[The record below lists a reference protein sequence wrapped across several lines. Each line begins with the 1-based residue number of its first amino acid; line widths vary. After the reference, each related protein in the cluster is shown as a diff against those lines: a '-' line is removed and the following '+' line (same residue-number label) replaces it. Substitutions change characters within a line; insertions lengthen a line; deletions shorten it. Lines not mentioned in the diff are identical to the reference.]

1 MKNIILK
8 EFQKKCIIDLLD
20 ATATNKSSEILVK
33 SPTGSGKTIIMV
45 NFIDQYLENID
56 NQTVFIWFT
65 PGIGDLEEQSRHK
78 MEQYIPNRNTKTI
91 KEVLQ
96 NGFDAGDT
104 CFINWEV
111 VTKKGN
117 NAISKTEKNN
127 LFERIDQARLNGLKF
142 IIIVDEQHYNKTIKT
157 DDLKAKFNPLFLIG
171 VSATVKEKEEAL
183 LIEIKEE
190 DVIAEGLITKMVA
203 INEGVKDEN
212 TVENPTNYL
221 IELALKKQAEIH
233 NAFLRENLDINPL
246 ILIQIPNNQEN
257 LYVDIQKYLAS
268 LGITVKNGELAI
280 WLSGKNENTS
290 DISENNAKSLVLIM
304 KQAIATGWDCPRAKI
319 LVKLRENMN
328 DIFTIQTIGR
338 IRRSVNGIHY
348 KEDIL
353 NTSYLYTYDNDFVNG
368 VNNIFEDSTIR
379 KKIIYLKD
387 DYYDFKLINESKKQL
402 LGTRINKE
410 DVEVIYY
417 YLKEKYNLS
426 ENIEKNKMH
435 LQANGYDLSTDVLFK
450 TKKGQT
456 VSTDNIS
463 KLDDITLKINV
474 KEKSM
479 EKELNLA
486 IYEIGAKSGIIDKT
500 RLKAVLKKIFS
511 KKLFNKFSLLKLSR
525 LEFTAFIINNK
536 QFLKYDIYEAIK
548 NEARQLELNEKN
560 IKKTEFKFPIQ
571 KIIRILPEREYLK
584 KYKKEVIILKKNV
597 YEQYPSNEKLSLPEK
612 LLLDYAEESN
622 KIKWIYKNGE
632 NSEEFFSIIYT
643 DANRYNTFYPDFIL
657 QDINGN
663 TWIIETKGG
672 ENEDG
677 SSRNVDELPTP
688 LKYEAL
694 KRYCNKNNLKYGFVR
709 EEHLIG
715 EKPILKILSSEK
727 YVENMND
734 ERWTKLDNVL

>member
-221 IELALKKQAEIH
+221 IELALKKQVEIH

-246 ILIQIPNNQEN
+246 ILIQIPNNQEK

-280 WLSGKNENTS
+280 WLSEKNENTS

-426 ENIEKNKMH
+426 EDIEKNKMH

-456 VSTDNIS
+456 VSTANIS

-525 LEFTAFIINNK
+525 LEFIAFIINNK

-727 YVENMND
+727 YVEDMND
-734 ERWTKLDNVL
+734 ERWIKLDNVL

>member
-268 LGITVKNGELAI
+268 LGITIKNGELAI
-280 WLSGKNENTS
+280 WLSEKNENTS
-290 DISENNAKSLVLIM
+290 DISDNNAKSLVLIM

-338 IRRSVNGIHY
+338 IRRSINGIHY

-426 ENIEKNKMH
+426 EDIEKNKMH

-456 VSTDNIS
+456 VSTANIS

-525 LEFTAFIINNK
+525 LEFIAFIINNK

-715 EKPILKILSSEK
+715 EKPILKILSSKK
-727 YVENMND
+727 YVEDMND
-734 ERWTKLDNVL
+734 ERWIKLDNVL

>member
-268 LGITVKNGELAI
+268 LGITIKNGELAI
-280 WLSGKNENTS
+280 WLSEKNENTS

-426 ENIEKNKMH
+426 EDIEKNKMH

-525 LEFTAFIINNK
+525 LEFIAFIINNK

-715 EKPILKILSSEK
+715 EKPILKILSSKK
-727 YVENMND
+727 YVEDMND
-734 ERWTKLDNVL
+734 ERWIKLDNVL

>member
-1 MKNIILK
+1 MKEIILK
-8 EFQKKCIIDLLD
+8 EFQKKCILDLLD
-20 ATATNKSSEILVK
+20 ATSTNKSNEILIK

-56 NQTVFIWFT
+56 DKAIFIWFT
-65 PGIGDLEEQSRHK
+65 PGIGDLEEQSKSK

-127 LFERIDQARLNGLKF
+127 LFERIDEAKLEGLKF

-157 DDLKAKFNPLFLIG
+157 DDLKAKFDPEFLIG
-171 VSATVKEKEEAL
+171 ISATVKEKEDSL
-183 LIEIKEE
+183 LIEINEE
-190 DVIAEGLITKMVA
+190 DVISEGLITKMVA
-203 INEGVKDEN
+203 INEDVKDEN

-221 IELALKKQAEIH
+221 IDLALKKQAEIH
-233 NAFLRENLDINPL
+233 KAYLDENLNINPL
-246 ILIQIPNNQEN
+246 ILIQIPNNQEE
-257 LYVDIQKYLAS
+257 LYVDIQKYLET
-268 LGITVKNGELAI
+268 LGITVKSGELAI
-280 WLSGKNENTS
+280 WLSKKNENTS
-290 DISENNAKSLVLIM
+290 DISEYNSKSSVLIM

-338 IRRSVNGIHY
+338 IRRSINGIHY
-348 KEDIL
+348 KNDIL
-353 NTSYLYTYDNDFVNG
+353 NTSYLYTYDSDFVNG
-368 VNNIFEDSTIR
+368 VNSIFEDSTVR

-387 DYYDFKLINESKKQL
+387 KYYDFKLTKECKKEL
-402 LGTRINKE
+402 VGTRINKE
-410 DVEVIYY
+410 DIEVIYY

-426 ENIEKNKMH
+426 DNIDKNKIN
-435 LQANGYDLSTDVLFK
+435 LQANEYNLSTDVLFK
-450 TKKGQT
+450 TKRGQT
-456 VSTDNIS
+456 VSADNIS

-511 KKLFNKFSLLKLSR
+511 KKMFNKFSLLKLNR
-525 LEFTAFIINNK
+525 LEFVSFIINNK
-536 QFLKYDIYEAIK
+536 QLLKYDIYEAIK
-548 NEARQLELNEKN
+548 SEARQLELNEKN
-560 IKKTEFKFPIQ
+560 IKKTDFKFPVQ
-571 KIIRILPEREYLK
+571 KIIKILPEKEYVK
-584 KYKKEVIILKKNV
+584 KYKKDIKILEKNV
-597 YEQYPSNEKLSLPEK
+597 YELYPSNEKLSLPEK
-612 LLLDYAEESN
+612 LLIDYAEESN
-622 KIKWIYKNGE
+622 NIKWIYKNGE
-632 NSEEFFSIIYT
+632 SSEEFFSIIYT

-657 QDINGN
+657 QDKNEDI
-663 TWIIETKGG
+663 WIIETKGG

-709 EEHLIG
+709 EEHIMG
-715 EKPILKILSSEK
+715 EKPLLKILFSEK
-727 YVENMND
+727 YIEDMNNENWVN
-734 ERWTKLDNVL
+734 LNNVL

>member
-268 LGITVKNGELAI
+268 LGITIKNGELAI
-280 WLSGKNENTS
+280 WLSEKNENTS
-290 DISENNAKSLVLIM
+290 DISDNNAKSLVLIM

-417 YLKEKYNLS
+417 Y
-426 ENIEKNKMH
+426 
-435 LQANGYDLSTDVLFK
+435 
-450 TKKGQT
+450 
-456 VSTDNIS
+456 
-463 KLDDITLKINV
+463 
-474 KEKSM
+474 
-479 EKELNLA
+479 
-486 IYEIGAKSGIIDKT
+486 
-500 RLKAVLKKIFS
+500 
-511 KKLFNKFSLLKLSR
+511 
-525 LEFTAFIINNK
+525 
-536 QFLKYDIYEAIK
+536 
-548 NEARQLELNEKN
+548 
-560 IKKTEFKFPIQ
+560 
-571 KIIRILPEREYLK
+571 
-584 KYKKEVIILKKNV
+584 
-597 YEQYPSNEKLSLPEK
+597 
-612 LLLDYAEESN
+612 
-622 KIKWIYKNGE
+622 
-632 NSEEFFSIIYT
+632 
-643 DANRYNTFYPDFIL
+643 
-657 QDINGN
+657 
-663 TWIIETKGG
+663 
-672 ENEDG
+672 
-677 SSRNVDELPTP
+677 
-688 LKYEAL
+688 
-694 KRYCNKNNLKYGFVR
+694 
-709 EEHLIG
+709 
-715 EKPILKILSSEK
+715 
-727 YVENMND
+727 
-734 ERWTKLDNVL
+734 

>member
-268 LGITVKNGELAI
+268 LGITIKNGELAI
-280 WLSGKNENTS
+280 WLSEKNENTS
-290 DISENNAKSLVLIM
+290 DISDNNAKSLVLIM

-426 ENIEKNKMH
+426 EDIEKNKMH

-456 VSTDNIS
+456 VSTANIS

-525 LEFTAFIINNK
+525 LEFIAFIINNK

-715 EKPILKILSSEK
+715 EKPILKILSSKK
-727 YVENMND
+727 YVEDMND
-734 ERWTKLDNVL
+734 ERWIKLDNVL

>member
-78 MEQYIPNRNTKTI
+78 MERYIPNRNTKTI

-348 KEDIL
+348 KDDIL

-387 DYYDFKLINESKKQL
+387 GYYDFKLINESKKQL

-426 ENIEKNKMH
+426 ENIEKNKMY

-525 LEFTAFIINNK
+525 LEFIAFIINNK

-657 QDINGN
+657 KDINGN

-727 YVENMND
+727 YVEDMND
-734 ERWTKLDNVL
+734 ERWIKLDNVL